1 MTKTLKEVKLEG
13 LKKQLDIKLKQLEEL
28 YVKLA
33 NDRTGSAKPSIE
45 AEIQQLEQ
53 EAEVLEQ
60 QISNSES
67 EVVHQALSPVA
78 IESQGEYQKQVR
90 RIADTAWEK
99 DLHKIDYRQAE
110 TKINA
115 QLRLLELTAGNAL
128 FLLKE
133 AHRFKGDLCLRYIQD
148 PFSSCCGRNL
158 YELEVNF
165 ESTQAPAIDVF
176 TSKLAERLN
185 IQAESDGEQLL
196 QSFQSLEKILAAS
209 SGLFFKMEI
218 QSRVAANNEFL
229 PWFLNTFWG
238 DFEQRLSQV
247 RRVRPDL
254 SVVVAVLIDGSLP
267 ESLEVQVC
275 SDDRAQLSER
285 FLNLPVESWLAED
298 ITRWLGRFSA
308 LPPPKC
314 KEIAEAVYDSAGG
327 NPCMTHV
334 WLSKEL
340 AKLAS

>member
-1 MTKTLKEVKLEG
+1 MTLNEVKLNG
-13 LKKQLDIKLKQLEEL
+13 LKKRLDIKLKQLEEL
-28 YVKLA
+28 YGKLA

-45 AEIQQLEQ
+45 AEMQSLEQ
-53 EAEVLEQ
+53 EATALEQ
-60 QISNSES
+60 QISNLES
-67 EVVHQALSPVA
+67 EVAHQAPPAVP
-78 IESQGEYQKQVR
+78 IESQVEYQKQVR

-99 DLHKIDYRQAE
+99 DLHRIDYHEAKKR
-110 TKINA
+110 INA
-115 QLRLLELTAGNAL
+115 QLGPLESKAGNAL

-133 AHRFKGDLCLRYIQD
+133 AHKLKGDLCLRYIQD
-148 PFSSCCGRNL
+148 QFSSCCGRNL

-165 ESTQAPAIDVF
+165 ESTQVPSIDVF
-176 TSKLAERLN
+176 TSKLAERFD
-185 IQAESDGEQLL
+185 IQVESDGEQLF
-196 QSFQSLEKILAAS
+196 QSFQCLEKILSAS

-218 QSRVAANNEFL
+218 QSRVAVNNEFL
-229 PWFLNTFWG
+229 PWFLKTFWG
-238 DFEQRLSQV
+238 DFEQRLSQA

-254 SVVVAVLIDGSLP
+254 SVVVAVSIAGTLP
-267 ESLEVQVC
+267 EPLTMQVC